1 MDDLPDTYLVSAA
14 AAALL
19 EELEWDAAELFAR
32 HLSGDWG
39 EVSEEVRVMNTEPSA
54 RRRVSCYWCDRDEG
68 VGLALIEEK
77 GQIALLAT
85 TEFPQQPH
93 WQKTDDVLGEH

>member
-1 MDDLPDTYLVSAA
+1 MDDIPDTYLVSAA

-39 EVSEEVRVMNTEPSA
+39 EVSEGVRRMNAVPTAE
-54 RRRVSCYWCDRDEG
+54 RRVSCYWIDREAAQ
-68 VGLALIEEK
+68 GLVVAEANGALV
-77 GQIALLAT
+77 LCTT
-85 TEFPQQPH
+85 TELTSSP
-93 WQKTDDVLGEH
+93 L